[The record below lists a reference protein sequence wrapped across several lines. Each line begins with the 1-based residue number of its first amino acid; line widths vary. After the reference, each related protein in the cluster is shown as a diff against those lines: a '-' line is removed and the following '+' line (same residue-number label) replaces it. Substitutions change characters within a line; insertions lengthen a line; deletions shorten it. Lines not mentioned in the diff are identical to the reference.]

1 MKPNFS
7 LLLFCGVILC
17 SQPGVAAF
25 EPFACGSRSSAMGQ
39 SLVALRGNGWSAFE
53 NPAVLQTVVTR
64 TLSVH
69 YVPQPFE
76 LKELARVAASYVEPT
91 AWGSLALSASQFG
104 FELYK
109 ETRVVLSYG
118 DDILPSISAGVN
130 LNYYSLSIRNY
141 GSASTFGVDVG
152 LLVDVSERVQW
163 GFATFNLNAPAIGA
177 AKEKLPQVFSTGV
190 AFHPIDDATL
200 TAGIVKDV
208 RYTGELRFGVE
219 YVLLEMV
226 AVRAG
231 TTNEPNTLNA
241 GIGIG
246 YAFIQLDYAFSSH
259 NELGVTHQFSLS
271 LSLGDL

>member
-7 LLLFCGVILC
+7 FLLFCGVIFC

-25 EPFACGSRSSAMGQ
+25 EPFACGGRSSAMGY

-53 NPAVLQTVVTR
+53 NPAALPTVIER

-76 LKELARVAASYVEPT
+76 LKELARVAASYVEPA

-118 DDILPSISAGVN
+118 NDIVPSVNVGVN

-141 GSASTFGVDVG
+141 GSAATLGVDLG

-163 GFATFNLNAPAIGA
+163 GFAAFNINAPAIGA
-177 AKEKLPQVFSTGV
+177 AKEKLPQVFSTGI

-200 TAGIVKDV
+200 TASIVKDV

-219 YVLLEMV
+219 YAFMEMV

-231 TTNEPNTLNA
+231 ATNEPNTVNA

-246 YAFIQLDYAFSSH
+246 YAFIQLDYSFSSH
-259 NELGVTHQFSLS
+259 NELGATHQFSLS
-271 LSLGDL
+271 LLLGNL